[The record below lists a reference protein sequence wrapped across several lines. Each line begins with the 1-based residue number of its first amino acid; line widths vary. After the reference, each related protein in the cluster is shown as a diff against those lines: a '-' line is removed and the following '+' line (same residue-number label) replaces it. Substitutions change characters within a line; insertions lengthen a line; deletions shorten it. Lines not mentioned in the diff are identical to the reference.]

1 MILAHIDFHMGSG
14 LTAPHGIVRDREFAW
29 LALTGKP
36 ASAEPHKPST
46 ILEAGAYLT
55 DETEEKTYSGKMDD
69 DGTLSDLKIFTCQGG
84 KSRPELDRKRLS
96 RGRPDLRL
104 QSGRQADG

>member
-14 LTAPHGIVRDREFAW
+14 LTAPLGIVRDREFAW
-29 LALTGKP
+29 LDVTGKP

-69 DGTLSDLKIFTCQGG
+69 DGTLSDLKLCSCQGG
-84 KSRPELDRKRLS
+84 KVSPRTGPETS
-96 RGRPDLRL
+96 I
-104 QSGRQADG
+104 SRQARSTSTVRQAS